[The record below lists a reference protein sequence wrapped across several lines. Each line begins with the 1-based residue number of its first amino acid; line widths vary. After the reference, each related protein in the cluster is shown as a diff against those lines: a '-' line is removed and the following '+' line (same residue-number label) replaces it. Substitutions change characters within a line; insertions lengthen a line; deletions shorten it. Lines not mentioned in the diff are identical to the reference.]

1 MLADPVQIK
10 LSWKDPITGE
20 LQEPVLEVPIAFGR
34 ELNEMP
40 ASLGDKTVSR
50 VVLNSKKVSRFHALI
65 TCDNQQLSIADR
77 SANGTFVQKRQL
89 YQTSIPLNDRDTI
102 RLGPYKITI
111 TLMSDYDPE
120 DTEINTSLTTSS
132 LASPS
137 AFWQQPWVTVTMG
150 TILVLLMGAGAWV
163 LASNLLEKYRPQA
176 PQTPSPTSQNSPVR
190 QI

>member
-77 SANGTFVQKRQL
+77 SANGTFVQKQQL
-89 YQTSIPLNDRDTI
+89 HQATIPLNDRDNI

-111 TLMSDYDPE
+111 TLMSEYDAE

-132 LASPS
+132 LASAS

-163 LASNLLEKYRPQA
+163 LASNLLEKYRPA
-176 PQTPSPTSQNSPVR
+176 PQAPSPTSQNPPVR
-190 QI
+190 KI

>member
-40 ASLGDKTVSR
+40 ASLGDKTVQR

-65 TCDNQQLSIADR
+65 TCDHQQLSIADR
-77 SANGTFVQKRQL
+77 SANGTFVQKQQL
-89 YQTSIPLNDRDTI
+89 YQTRMPLNDRDTI

-120 DTEINTSLTTSS
+120 DTEVNTSLTTSS
-132 LASPS
+132 LASVS

-163 LASNLLEKYRPQA
+163 LASNLLEKYGPQA
-176 PQTPSPTSQNSPVR
+176 PQTPSPTSQNHPIR
-190 QI
+190 KI